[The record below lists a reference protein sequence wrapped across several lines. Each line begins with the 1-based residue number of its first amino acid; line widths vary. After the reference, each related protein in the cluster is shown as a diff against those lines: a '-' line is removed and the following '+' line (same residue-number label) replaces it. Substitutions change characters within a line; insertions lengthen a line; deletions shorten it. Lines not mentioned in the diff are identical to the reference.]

1 MKDSE
6 LYEKLLGL
14 KEPWFVEKVS
24 LDLSAACVTVLIG
37 HSQGATFPC
46 PVCGQF
52 DPSTITRSG
61 AGGIWIPVVL
71 R

>member
-1 MKDSE
+1 MQDSE

-46 PVCGQF
+46 PVWRCTVRTTKKTSKLF
-52 DPSTITRSG
+52 YYN
-61 AGGIWIPVVL
+61 VL
-71 R
+71 IL